1 MRSTMVRTVSTCS
14 VVVPTIGRMPLLRQ
28 CLESVLACRP
38 GAAEVVVVDQS
49 AGNDVRRLVEGLG
62 AAELRLVRDSGRGI
76 GRALNLGFRAA
87 SHPYVLVTHD
97 DCTVSPDW
105 VEVAM
110 RLLAARPSLLVTG
123 RVEPPPEAVAAHVPS
138 CRVDPVEE
146 EHQGGFR
153 YDLLYCNNWGA
164 SRAEVAAVG
173 GFDERAGLR
182 LAAEDCDFCFRWTSQ
197 GRPVRYEPAMVVW
210 HQDWRSEAALR
221 RTYRTYGRGLGAF
234 YAKHLLSGRREL
246 LTYLRRDLAR
256 GARHSWHGRL
266 HRQPAGLDVDRGL
279 LLGVPAGLLTGAVEE
294 LRLRTRARAQAE
306 PAAPAPGPPA
316 RPTAL

>member
-1 MRSTMVRTVSTCS
+1 MDVTLATCT

-28 CLESVLACRP
+28 CLESLLACRP
-38 GAAEVVVVDQS
+38 RAAEVVVVDQS
-49 AGNDVRRLVEGLG
+49 AGDDVRRLVEAMG
-62 AAELRLVRDSGRGI
+62 APELRLVQDPGRGI
-76 GRALNLGFRAA
+76 GRALNLGIRTA

-110 RLLAARPSLLVTG
+110 RLLAERPSLLVTG
-123 RVEPPPEAVAAHVPS
+123 RVEPPADAVAEHVPS
-138 CRVDPVEE
+138 CRTDPVEE
-146 EHQGGFR
+146 EHEGGFR

-164 SRAEVAAVG
+164 SRAEILGVG

-210 HQDWRSEAALR
+210 HQDWRSEAVLR

-234 YAKHLLSGRREL
+234 YAKHLLAGRREL
-246 LTYLRRDLAR
+246 LRYLGRDLAR
-256 GARHSWHGRL
+256 GARRSWHGRL
-266 HRQPAGLDVDRGL
+266 HRLPAGLDVDRGL
-279 LLGVPAGLLTGAVEE
+279 LLGVPVGLVTGAVEE
-294 LRLRTRARAQAE
+294 LRLRAGGE
-306 PAAPAPGPPA
+306 VHPAAPAPIEPS
-316 RPTAL
+316 